1 MAECVQIR
9 LLKRKVVGRNEAQI
23 REVLPTVRSLG
34 LRSVHTSF
42 SLPVIPEIL
51 RLQALWGTK
60 RGHTRTS
67 AKSTMG
73 PVTLRL
79 PNKPAQ
85 PHKAQ
90 MEQGQAEVPLSQLQ
104 QVSVSTQNLGCSP
117 SILQQTLSQPLVQQS
132 LLPYLQRLREAQQ
145 GCDPAPSP
153 TAPCCLGTELTASG
167 DAEMKADVRGLPS
180 SRPQHPHLWLKA
192 AALGEVGRGMG
203 AGQMPG
209 SIPAAPGQPDPL
221 PSHPHRH
228 PRAPQLLLCP
238 QAPARARRGT
248 RAVLPPAA
256 ASRPLP
262 CTPQ

>member
-1 MAECVQIR
+1 M
-9 LLKRKVVGRNEAQI
+9 
-23 REVLPTVRSLG
+23 VRSLG

-145 GCDPAPSP
+145 GYDPAPSP

-167 DAEMKADVRGLPS
+167 DTEMKADARGLPS
-180 SRPQHPHLWLKA
+180 SRPQHPHRWLMA
-192 AALGEVGRGMG
+192 AALGELARGMG
-203 AGQMPG
+203 CQARCL
-209 SIPAAPGQPDPL
+209 DP
-221 PSHPHRH
+221 SR
-228 PRAPQLLLCP
+228 QLLDSLTLSPPVPTAIPEPHSCCC
-238 QAPARARRGT
+238 APRHRQEQGEAHGLSFHQQLRAARYLARPNNQGT
-248 RAVLPPAA
+248 ERVPATC
-256 ASRPLP
+256 RKRQLR
-262 CTPQ
+262 TR